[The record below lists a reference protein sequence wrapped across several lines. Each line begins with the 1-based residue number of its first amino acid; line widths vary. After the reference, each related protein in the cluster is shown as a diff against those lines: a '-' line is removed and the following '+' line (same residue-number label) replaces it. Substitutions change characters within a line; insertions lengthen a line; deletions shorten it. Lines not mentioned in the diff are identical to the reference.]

1 MAAAPAY
8 IWVDLEM
15 TGLDPERDH
24 VVEIATLVS
33 DAELELVAEGPSLVI
48 HQPPEVLA
56 LMSPE
61 VQAMH
66 ARSGLTERIRA
77 SRVSLAEA
85 EAATV
90 EFLRKHFAS
99 ERAPLCGNSVW
110 KDRQFL
116 ERHMPSVAA
125 CLHYRTVDVSSL
137 KELVRRWYPEPF
149 HAPKKRETHRALDD
163 IHESLAELRHYRAK
177 VFVPPKPPQTLHA
190 EPR

>member
-1 MAAAPAY
+1 MATMAAAPAY

-48 HQPPEVLA
+48 HQPDEVLA

-85 EAATV
+85 EAATTA
-90 EFLRKHFAS
+90 FLRAHFPT

-116 ERHMPSVAA
+116 ERHMPQVAA

-137 KELVRRWYPEPF
+137 KELVRRWYPERY

-177 VFVPPKPPQTLHA
+177 VFVPA
-190 EPR
+190 PRAD